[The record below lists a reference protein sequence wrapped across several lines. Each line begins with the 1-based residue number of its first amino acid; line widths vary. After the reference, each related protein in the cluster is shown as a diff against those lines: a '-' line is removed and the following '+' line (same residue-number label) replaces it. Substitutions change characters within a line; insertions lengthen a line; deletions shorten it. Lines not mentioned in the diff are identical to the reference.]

1 MEPGAA
7 KFKSLE
13 DLKKADAKA
22 YDAVWKSIRED
33 GAFVEAGENDN
44 LIVQKLQANPAALG
58 IFGYSFLEE
67 NAKTIKGTEIEG
79 VLPSYDSISSG
90 DYKMSRPLYIYVKKQ
105 HVGQVPGIA
114 EFVAEYVSP
123 AALGNDGYLADKGL
137 ITLPDDQAEKSRAAA
152 TAMTTLTID
161 GLK

>member
-1 MEPGAA
+1 M
-7 KFKSLE
+7 
-13 DLKKADAKA
+13 
-22 YDAVWKSIRED
+22 
-33 GAFVEAGENDN
+33 
-44 LIVQKLQANPAALG
+44 QANPAALG

-79 VLPSYDSISSG
+79 KVPSYETISSG
-90 DYKMSRPLYIYVKKQ
+90 DYKLSRPLYIYAKKQ
-105 HVGQVPGIA
+105 HVGQVPGMA

-123 AALGNDGYLADKGL
+123 KALGSDGYLADKGL

-152 TAMTTLTID
+152 TGMTLMTID